1 MRREKLDAGKISV
14 NLNAWRIVEKVCKNP
29 ESYGATVKETRLG
42 ARVIDFGVEAE
53 GGLLAGKVV
62 TEICL
67 GGLGKVEITYGEY
80 GGLILPSVSVYT
92 DKPAIATLGSQ
103 FAGWRIK
110 VGNYSA
116 IGSGPARALA
126 SKPKSIY
133 KEISYRDEAD
143 VAVMVLE
150 TSKEPPEEVIEY
162 ISEKCG
168 VEPSRLSV
176 VVVPTTSVAGFVQ
189 VSGRVVETGV
199 HRLARL
205 GFDPKAF
212 IDAFGLAP
220 VMPVH
225 PDAVEAMGRMND
237 AILYGGATYYTVAYD
252 DDEALERLT
261 ARAVSSASKEYGRP
275 FIEIF
280 KEAGLDF
287 YKVDPDLFAPAS
299 IVINNVKTGKT
310 FMAGAV
316 NPQMLKKSIGL

>member
-1 MRREKLDAGKISV
+1 VNAEKISV
-14 NLNAWRIVEKVCKNP
+14 NLNAWKIVEKVCENP
-29 ESYGATVKETRLG
+29 ESYGATVKETRSG

-67 GGLGKVEITYGEY
+67 GGLGRVEVTQKQYGD
-80 GGLILPSVSVYT
+80 LILPSVSVYT

-110 VGNYSA
+110 VGEYSA

-126 SKPKSIY
+126 RKPKSIY

-143 VAVMVLE
+143 VAVIVLE
-150 TSKEPPEEVIEY
+150 SSEEPPEEVIEY

-168 VEPSRLSV
+168 IKPNALSV
-176 VVVPTTSVAGFVQ
+176 VVVPTSSIAGFVQ
-189 VSGRVVETGV
+189 VSGRVVETGI
-199 HRLARL
+199 HRFSRL
-205 GFDPKAF
+205 GLDPKVFVSACGF
-212 IDAFGLAP
+212 AP

-225 PDAVEAMGRMND
+225 PDTVEAMGMMND
-237 AILYGGATYYTVAYD
+237 AILYGGVTYYTVACD

-261 ARAVSSASKEYGRP
+261 ARAVSSASREYGRP

-280 KEAGLDF
+280 REANLDF

-299 IVINNVKTGKT
+299 VTVNNLKTGRT
-310 FMAGAV
+310 FTAGAV
-316 NPQMLKKSIGL
+316 NPEMLRKSIGL